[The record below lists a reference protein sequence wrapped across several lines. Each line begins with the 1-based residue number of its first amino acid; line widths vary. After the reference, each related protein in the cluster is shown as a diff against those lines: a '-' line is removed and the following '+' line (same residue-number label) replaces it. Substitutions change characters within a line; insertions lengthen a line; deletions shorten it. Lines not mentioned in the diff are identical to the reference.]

1 MAGKKKKAALKSEGE
16 ADLEE
21 AQEAKGKEPKA
32 KKAPKESKPKNEK
45 AKEAPKKRRSRGTL
59 LSIRGGMQKIAGSDG
74 EEKPA
79 TLFEKILDVV
89 FYLAL
94 LAFLGWFLYKRVT
107 A

>member
-1 MAGKKKKAALKSEGE
+1 MAKKKKKGAEVAENLNDSPEKKNKS
-16 ADLEE
+16 
-21 AQEAKGKEPKA
+21 KA
-32 KKAPKESKPKNEK
+32 VDK

-79 TLFEKILDVV
+79 TIFDKILDVI

-94 LAFLGWFLYKRVT
+94 LAFLAWFLYKRVT
-107 A
+107 G